1 MAWSRTRDKTITCTN
16 CHKYPPRS
24 LLPFGFTQQPWE
36 NDYLHQMS
44 QIPSKISAALWLHT
58 TTAGEWLP
66 APNVTNTLQ
75 DLCCLLVSHNNPGR
89 MITCTKCHKY
99 PPRSLLP
106 YGFTQQPWENDYLH
120 QMSQIP
126 SKISAAFWLHTT
138 TLGEWLPA
146 PNVTNTLQD
155 FCCLVASHNNHGR
168 MITCTMSQIPS
179 KISAALWL
187 HTTTAGEWLPA
198 SNVTNTLQDFC
209 CLVASH
215 NNPGRMIT
223 STMSQIPS
231 KISAALWLHTTTPVE
246 WLPAP
251 NVTNT
256 LQDLC
261 CPMASHNYHGRMI
274 TCIKCHKYPPRSLLP
289 YGFTQ
294 QPL

>member
-1 MAWSRTRDKTITCTN
+1 MAWSRTRDKTITCTK

-24 LLPFGFTQQPWE
+24 LLPYGFTQQPRE

-75 DLCCLLVSHNNPGR
+75 DLCCPMASHNNPRR

-106 YGFTQQPWENDYLH
+106 YGFTQQPRENDYLH
-120 QMSQIP
+120 Q
-126 SKISAAFWLHTT
+126 
-138 TLGEWLPA
+138 
-146 PNVTNTLQD
+146 
-155 FCCLVASHNNHGR
+155 
-168 MITCTMSQIPS
+168 MSQIPS

-198 SNVTNTLQDFC
+198 PNVTNTLQDLC
-209 CLVASH
+209 CPMASH
-215 NNPGRMIT
+215 NNRGRMIT
-223 STMSQIPS
+223 CTKCHKYPPRSLLPYGFTHQPRENDYLHQMSQIPS

-251 NVTNT
+251 
-256 LQDLC
+256 
-261 CPMASHNYHGRMI
+261 
-274 TCIKCHKYPPRSLLP
+274 CHKYPPRSLLP

-294 QPL
+294 QP